1 MDDGIKRF
9 WLYKNSRYSLIIILR
24 LTKISVY
31 RFEFLSPFLCS
42 LQRKEGKRK
51 GNGGKK
57 NRQGGRSARPRT
69 DWTKENLEN
78 QTRKTDFSFVQSV
91 RLLTISFPLP
101 DPPSSRVLV
110 QKDPSSP
117 VADGSYRPMCSS
129 LRYAHAFLLPF
140 YVKSTPC
147 AEEICADTLREMM

>member
-1 MDDGIKRF
+1 M
-9 WLYKNSRYSLIIILR
+9 
-24 LTKISVY
+24 
-31 RFEFLSPFLCS
+31 
-42 LQRKEGKRK
+42 
-51 GNGGKK
+51 
-57 NRQGGRSARPRT
+57 
-69 DWTKENLEN
+69 
-78 QTRKTDFSFVQSV
+78 DFSFVQSV

-129 LRYAHAFLLPF
+129 FRYAHALLLPF

-147 AEEICADTLREMM
+147 AEEICADESREMKKTESYSITSRDDVRRRAIQLTISYSDRPPQSLSDNENAMTGETDVYN